1 MGTALILFSSN
12 SILFGFLKLFPP
24 LMDMIELYG
33 CMLIC
38 CMLCI
43 VGTLFVAIFLKETS
57 GQSLDEVGQG
67 ERANAESVQM
77 EYCSRF

>member
-24 LMDMIELYG
+24 LMDVIELYG

-38 CMLCI
+38 GVLCI
-43 VGTLFVAIFLKETS
+43 VGTYFVAVFLKETS
-57 GQSLDEVGQG
+57 GRSLDEVGQD
-67 ERANAESVQM
+67 EQTNDESAQI
-77 EYCSRF
+77 ECSTRL